1 MNEKNN
7 INIKN
12 NGTKIIG
19 KLIDKKNIEHS
30 INNEIDMYPQDTII
44 DVQTNKE
51 KKIKSTILQT
61 NNIKKDIYNEEEG
74 DKIENNNLNKKKTSL
89 IMEHD
94 DCEKDG
100 EFSSFINISDKVK
113 SFIYKPQKNNE
124 YTSHAF
130 NNFHFLD
137 IANKYKMI
145 INIIIDDDSYQS
157 SFNLSTIYQSII
169 LSLDSLNEINISN
182 KDFLICIFFQHF
194 SKEETFKQ
202 LFKDLD
208 FLETKNKSK
217 KLNTFCCS
225 YGEVLSKI
233 ETTLNTLI
241 FYKESSSYIEIYKF
255 FFCNVLNDLMT
266 MINADAKEIGKTF
279 LVVNWPNG
287 KIIDE
292 TISKYSKSR
301 ILSNIFRI
309 SNNRNMILIP
319 DIIYQPHDKKDY
331 FGYINKYNY
340 ESDKVYIN
348 LIWDMMCAYPIDHRY
363 FYINMNYDL
372 YLIFREYYQNDII
385 NVYANEYY
393 HDYNLSIYLQKKTK
407 NVVIQKFQQVK
418 IAYTSLPLNLLD
430 IFYDFTLKRG
440 SEMANS
446 LKLIT
451 YFIHFR
457 NLTCVKVLQKF
468 VLLFKL
474 ICFLAEFFWLGLSL
488 LISYAIFNELFGSD
502 GNNLDYFFI
511 LGYAI
516 IVILLIFI
524 SSIYIKN
531 NPKIKKNISKRYIKR
546 NEESYSIILILY
558 IIHYV
563 FNVFFFVCCIIAV
576 IKVANGE
583 NENIDDKDYYIFKK
597 KYTIYLLIFNILFA
611 IFPNFIRASN
621 LTTKGFFYYL
631 ILQFPNSTCFFHI
644 PYLFLC
650 VRNINPETKSL
661 ESLYTSLFFL
671 LNGIF
676 TVICIVFDTK
686 RQRRMDFFYV
696 IATVLLVINGIKI
709 IILLFGCC
717 WQNRFNGKIFTGQIP
732 QYDFINTENNKD
744 NKDNN
749 NVNNM
754 NNNIRYNR
762 KEKNNKI
769 NFYNKKMKKNGSE
782 LHEKIYSSQINIK
795 EQNNNLSLI
804 KKSIKSN

>member
-169 LSLDSLNEINISN
+169 LSLDNLNEINISN

-363 FYINMNYDL
+363 FYINMNFDL
-372 YLIFREYYQNDII
+372 YLIFREYYQNDLI

-488 LISYAIFNELFGSD
+488 LISYAIFNEVFGDD
-502 GNNLDYFFI
+502 GNNLDYFFS

>member
-1 MNEKNN
+1 MNENNN

-12 NGTKIIG
+12 NEKKIIG
-19 KLIDKKNIEHS
+19 KLIDKKSIEYS
-30 INNEIDMYPQDTII
+30 INNENDIYPQDTII
-44 DVQTNKE
+44 NMQTNKE
-51 KKIKSTILQT
+51 KIQIKDDNIKSTILQT
-61 NNIKKDIYNEEEG
+61 NNIKRDSYNEEED
-74 DKIENNNLNKKKTSL
+74 DKIENKKL
-89 IMEHD
+89 EYD
-94 DCEKDG
+94 DYEKDG
-100 EFSSFINISDKVK
+100 DFFFINISDKVK
-113 SFIYKPQKNNE
+113 PFIYKPQKNNE

-145 INIIIDDDSYQS
+145 INIIIDDDSFRS
-157 SFNLSTIYQSII
+157 SFYLSII
-169 LSLDSLNEINISN
+169 FDSIFISLKSLNEINISN
-182 KDFLICIFFQHF
+182 KDLLICIYFQHF

-202 LFKDLD
+202 LFPDLD
-208 FLETKNKSK
+208 FL
-217 KLNTFCCS
+217 KLDTFCCS
-225 YGEVLSKI
+225 YSEDISKI
-233 ETTLNTLI
+233 EMPLNTLI

-279 LVVNWPNG
+279 LVVNWPIG

-292 TISKYSKSR
+292 TVGRHSKSI

-319 DIIYQPHDKKDY
+319 DINYQPFNKKDY

-372 YLIFREYYQNDII
+372 YLIFKEYYQNDMI
-385 NVYANEYY
+385 NIYSNEYY

-418 IAYTSLPLNLLD
+418 ITYTSLPLNLLD

-446 LKLIT
+446 LKLISC
-451 YFIHFR
+451 FLNFR
-457 NLTCVKVLQKF
+457 NLTCVKFLQKF
-468 VLLFKL
+468 VILFKL

-531 NPKIKKNISKRYIKR
+531 NPKIKKNISKRNIKR
-546 NEESYSIILILY
+546 NQESYSIILILY

-576 IKVANGE
+576 IRVANGK
-583 NENIDDKDYYIFKK
+583 NENIDDVDYYIFKK
-597 KYTIYLLIFNILFA
+597 KYSIYLLIFNILFA
-611 IFPNFIRASN
+611 ILPNFIRASN

-650 VRNINPETKSL
+650 VRNINPEKKSL

-676 TVICIVFDTK
+676 TVICIVFDT
-686 RQRRMDFFYV
+686 RQRRMDFFFV
-696 IATVLLVINGIKI
+696 IATVLLAINGIKI

-717 WQNRFNGKIFTGQIP
+717 WQNRFNSKIFTGQIP

-744 NKDNN
+744 KDINNINNK
-749 NVNNM
+749 
-754 NNNIRYNR
+754 NNNIRNIIYNR
-762 KEKNNKI
+762 KGKNDKI
-769 NFYNKKMKKNGSE
+769 NYYNKAMNKKSNKLPDKE
-782 LHEKIYSSQINIK
+782 YSSQLNIK
-795 EQNNNLSLI
+795 EQNNNLTLM
-804 KKSIKSN
+804 KESIKSN

>member
-1 MNEKNN
+1 MNENNN

-12 NGTKIIG
+12 NEKKIIG
-19 KLIDKKNIEHS
+19 KLIDKKSIENS
-30 INNEIDMYPQDTII
+30 INNENDIYPQDTII
-44 DVQTNKE
+44 NMQTNKE
-51 KKIKSTILQT
+51 KIQIKDDNIKSTILQT
-61 NNIKKDIYNEEEG
+61 NNIKRDSYNEEED
-74 DKIENNNLNKKKTSL
+74 DKIENKKL
-89 IMEHD
+89 EYD
-94 DCEKDG
+94 DYEKDG
-100 EFSSFINISDKVK
+100 DFFFINISDKVK
-113 SFIYKPQKNNE
+113 PFIYKPQKNNE

-145 INIIIDDDSYQS
+145 INIIIDDDSFRS
-157 SFNLSTIYQSII
+157 SFYLSII
-169 LSLDSLNEINISN
+169 FDSIFISLKSLNEINISN
-182 KDFLICIFFQHF
+182 KDLLICIYFQHF

-202 LFKDLD
+202 LFPDLD
-208 FLETKNKSK
+208 FLETKNKNK
-217 KLNTFCCS
+217 KLDTFCCS
-225 YGEVLSKI
+225 YGEFISKI
-233 ETTLNTLI
+233 EMPLNTLI

-279 LVVNWPNG
+279 LVVNWPIG

-292 TISKYSKSR
+292 TVGRHSKSI

-319 DIIYQPHDKKDY
+319 DINYQPFNKKDY

-372 YLIFREYYQNDII
+372 YLIFKEYYQNDMI
-385 NVYANEYY
+385 NIYSNEYY

-418 IAYTSLPLNLLD
+418 ITYTSLPLNLLD

-446 LKLIT
+446 LKLISC
-451 YFIHFR
+451 FLNFR
-457 NLTCVKVLQKF
+457 NLTCVKFLQKF
-468 VLLFKL
+468 VILFKL

-531 NPKIKKNISKRYIKR
+531 NPKIKKNISKRNIKR
-546 NEESYSIILILY
+546 NQESYSIILILY

-576 IKVANGE
+576 IRVANGK
-583 NENIDDKDYYIFKK
+583 NENIDDVDYYIFKK
-597 KYTIYLLIFNILFA
+597 KYSIYLLIFNILFA
-611 IFPNFIRASN
+611 ILPNFIRASN

-650 VRNINPETKSL
+650 VRNINPEKKSL

-676 TVICIVFDTK
+676 TVICIVFDT

-696 IATVLLVINGIKI
+696 IATVLLAINGIKI

-717 WQNRFNGKIFTGQIP
+717 WQNRFNSKIFTGQIP

-744 NKDNN
+744 KDINNINNK
-749 NVNNM
+749 
-754 NNNIRYNR
+754 NNNIRNIIYNR
-762 KEKNNKI
+762 KGKNDKI
-769 NFYNKKMKKNGSE
+769 NYYNKAMNKKSNKLPDKE
-782 LHEKIYSSQINIK
+782 YSSQLNIK
-795 EQNNNLSLI
+795 EQNNNLALM
-804 KKSIKSN
+804 KESIKSN